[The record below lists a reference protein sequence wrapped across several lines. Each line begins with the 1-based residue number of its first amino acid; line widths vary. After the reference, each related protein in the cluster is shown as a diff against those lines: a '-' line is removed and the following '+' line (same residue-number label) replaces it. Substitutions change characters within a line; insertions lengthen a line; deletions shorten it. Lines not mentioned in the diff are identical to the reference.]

1 VYCKEQNIMHIKSI
15 GWNTETKYIAN
26 RVLLITGFWFT
37 QFKGTSDHSELRL
50 LNQQQRKEWG
60 RGNL

>member
-1 VYCKEQNIMHIKSI
+1 MHIKSI

-26 RVLLITGFWFT
+26 RVRLITGLRFT

-50 LNQQQRKEWG
+50 LNQKQKEWG
-60 RGNL
+60 EGKPVMPDMI